1 VPRAKR
7 QTLDERERRF
17 VKGVVERKSMIQA
30 AKDAGY
36 ATSTA
41 EKKSDAILQRPLV
54 KSALTEA
61 MLKIG
66 MTHEMM
72 VQPMKDALTAT
83 RSYVDP
89 KSGLLVETQVP
100 DHKIRLEASRAAV
113 ALLGGIP
120 RVGEGTPTAHG
131 LNLFIA
137 VDHGQGPSV
146 EMPSRVMPELTPSQ
160 LSAAPPQHTH
170 TQLPRQDKAVTGA
183 PRGRVAVQIPEAPRN
198 QQGPPPNPQL
208 ND

>member
-1 VPRAKR
+1 VPRANR
-7 QTLDERERRF
+7 HTLDERERRF
-17 VKGVVERKSMIQA
+17 VKGVAAGKSRIQA

-36 ATSTA
+36 AQSTA
-41 EKKSDAILQRPLV
+41 EKKSYAILQRPLV

-61 MLKIG
+61 MVRIG

-72 VQPMKDALTAT
+72 VQPLKDALTAT

-100 DHKIRLEASRAAV
+100 DHKMRLEASRDAV

-120 RVGEGTPTAHG
+120 KVGEGTPTAHG
-131 LNLFIA
+131 LNLFIE
-137 VDHGQGPSV
+137 VDHGQGRSV
-146 EMPSRVMPELTPSQ
+146 EMPLRVMKDITPSRP
-160 LSAAPPQHTH
+160 SAAPPIP
-170 TQLPRQDKAVTGA
+170 TQPPRQDKAVAEAT
-183 PRGRVAVQIPEAPRN
+183 RVRVAVQIRDAPRN

>member
-1 VPRAKR
+1 VPRANR

-17 VKGVVERKSMIQA
+17 VKGVVKGKSMIQA

-41 EKKSDAILQRPLV
+41 EKKSYAILQRPLV
-54 KSALTEA
+54 KSTLTEA

-66 MTHEMM
+66 MTHEQM
-72 VQPMKDALTAT
+72 VQPLKDALTT
-83 RSYVDP
+83 MRSYVDP

-113 ALLGGIP
+113 ALLGSIP
-120 RVGEGTPTAHG
+120 KVGEGTPTAHG

-137 VDHGQGPSV
+137 VDHGQGRSV
-146 EMPSRVMPELTPSQ
+146 EMPPRVMTDIAPSRP
-160 LSAAPPQHTH
+160 SDVPPQP
-170 TQLPRQDKAVTGA
+170 TQPPRKDKAVTG
-183 PRGRVAVQIPEAPRN
+183 
-198 QQGPPPNPQL
+198 
-208 ND
+208 